1 MDVERG
7 AVLVADDAD
16 AIRRPASLVKLMSAY
31 VAFAALE
38 IGDVTEEEIVT
49 ISARAAGQ
57 PPVKLRLRAGQK
69 VPFGDL
75 LAAMAIGSKNDAAVA
90 VAEAVAKSEDAFVA
104 RMNDAA
110 EKLGMVN
117 TRYANA
123 SGLPASGQ
131 RTTARDVAILALALL
146 TDHPERSLIFSERRT
161 RAAGRGVTTTNPL
174 FGRVPGAQGMKTG
187 FTCAAGYNIAGLV
200 EREGRRVLAVTLGHP
215 GKSARLR
222 AVKALIEKGFK
233 ALGTDEPL
241 GPGLPDA
248 TPPPNIGGCSGAAIA
263 RADPSSD
270 KPDALEKNDAY
281 IPPARPGSG
290 QKIAI
295 LPVPLPVLPKKAAP
309 PAPAT
314 ATAPIRLGQ
323 LSWGVFQ
330 RETGRNASCGGW
342 QIGDEDPPPA
352 DEGDPPTARCA
363 PSGGHSWLE
372 PGAGAGHLCAG
383 QTGRTLLPDAK
394 PRRLAESKGPLAA
407 LKTYG
412 MDALASR
419 SRWWGRL
426 SGGMHSRSELR
437 RAGREFRLSR
447 RLGRTLPLRD
457 RVGKG
462 PDSAGRSAQNR
473 CNQG

>member
-1 MDVERG
+1 MARIALIVALLALAPAPASAAEIAVDVERG

-281 IPPARPGSG
+281 IPPERPGSG

-309 PAPAT
+309 PAPAP
-314 ATAPIRLGQ
+314 APVPR
-323 LSWGVFQ
+323 
-330 RETGRNASCGGW
+330 R
-342 QIGDEDPPPA
+342 PPPPLSGWA
-352 DEGDPPTARCA
+352 SFLGAFSSERQAATHLAAVGRLATKTHRLPTKVILRPRDARHLGVIHGLSRAQAQAICA
-363 PSGGHSWLE
+363 L
-372 PGAGAGHLCAG
+372 AKRAGHYCL
-383 QTGRTLLPDAK
+383 TLSP
-394 PRRLAESKGPLAA
+394 AA
-407 LKTYG
+407 LLNPK
-412 MDALASR
+412 A
-419 SRWWGRL
+419 RW
-426 SGGMHSRSELR
+426 R
-437 RAGREFRLSR
+437 R
-447 RLGRTLPLRD
+447 
-457 RVGKG
+457 
-462 PDSAGRSAQNR
+462 
-473 CNQG
+473 